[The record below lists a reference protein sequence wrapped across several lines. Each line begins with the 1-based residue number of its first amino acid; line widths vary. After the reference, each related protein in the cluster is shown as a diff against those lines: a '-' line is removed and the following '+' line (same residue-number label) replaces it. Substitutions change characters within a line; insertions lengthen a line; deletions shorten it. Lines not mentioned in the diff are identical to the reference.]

1 MGEEGGGGLAH
12 GLAWGVRPNDK
23 RAGVPTPAARGLDLN
38 QFELIQVHSNLIQ
51 TKTDFP
57 ELENFQIKYGAEGF
71 EIGNKF
77 AYMNFF
83 QFLIESELKIREDS
97 RVWIWME
104 FTLEPQ
110 DLMKFGSPVC
120 TYMANHLWKGS
131 WIFWICS

>member
-1 MGEEGGGGLAH
+1 
-12 GLAWGVRPNDK
+12 VRPNDK

-38 QFELIQVHSNLIQ
+38 HFELIQVHSNLIQ

-57 ELENFQIKYGAEGF
+57 ELENFQIIYGAEGF

-97 RVWIWME
+97 RV
-104 FTLEPQ
+104 
-110 DLMKFGSPVC
+110 
-120 TYMANHLWKGS
+120 
-131 WIFWICS
+131 

>member
-1 MGEEGGGGLAH
+1 V
-12 GLAWGVRPNDK
+12 WPNGQ
-23 RAGVPTPAARGLDLN
+23 RAGVPTPAAHGLNLN

-97 RVWIWME
+97 RV
-104 FTLEPQ
+104 
-110 DLMKFGSPVC
+110 
-120 TYMANHLWKGS
+120 
-131 WIFWICS
+131 